1 MCFQERKKWIWRS
14 SKRLYR
20 SIHTNRLAEFSWHC
34 VTHVA
39 NQNYVFYTV
48 FSGSMSSLSV
58 HYIQSSLCWLFVT
71 SCIIVRCALL
81 FLSVVLLSHLWIGS
95 VIILGDEW
103 KHHLLIN
110 RQRSWTLCP
119 AKSVASVEISNTS
132 PINVSHFFHLEHA
145 EHTDL
150 WRRVASLKALFE
162 KFLLTFWLFQC
173 ENFGFHAW
181 HLWLLDDSL
190 SSLKES

>member
-1 MCFQERKKWIWRS
+1 MTLSPACLIWIASNISNVFSREKKWIWRS

-34 VTHVA
+34 VTHVV

-58 HYIQSSLCWLFVT
+58 HYIRSSLCWLFVT

-95 VIILGDEW
+95 IIILGDEW

-119 AKSVASVEISNTS
+119 AKSVVSVEISNTS
-132 PINVSHFFHLEHA
+132 PINVSNFFPSGTCWAYRFVE
-145 EHTDL
+145 
-150 WRRVASLKALFE
+150 
-162 KFLLTFWLFQC
+162 
-173 ENFGFHAW
+173 
-181 HLWLLDDSL
+181 
-190 SSLKES
+190 ESG